1 MVRVFLILGMKLP
14 TLLSPL
20 NDFGR
25 KNLYS
30 PQAQTILSDIFK
42 IPSDVIK
49 IPWEE
54 KEILWDGIFKNSHKI
69 ARTSRRFF
77 ASKHKRPQNEQ
88 ISYDFIEKLRFSKA
102 RRIAYFHPSFLSL

>member
-14 TLLSPL
+14 TLFSPI

-25 KNLYS
+25 KNQHS

-42 IPSDVIK
+42 IPSD
-49 IPWEE
+49 E
-54 KEILWDGIFKNSHKI
+54 KEISWEDFLEMSHKI
-69 ARTSRRFF
+69 TRIIRHFF
-77 ASKHKRPQNEQ
+77 ASKHSQPQNEL

-102 RRIAYFHPSFLSL
+102 RRIVYFRLVFLSLEFSC